1 MAISANMVL
10 ILFLIWCSSS
20 PAVISLGMTDFE
32 IHECQPTNHCLM
44 MKGPKAFLSKSMN
57 GMSAPEAH
65 IEIYL
70 HRNNLNQNLNQ
81 GDSKLQK
88 EKRQGFFC
96 HSLSYRFDSRLLLC
110 DNGLDSKYSSVLI
123 DSSLNIT
130 YLKQPTEIT
139 KN

>member
-1 MAISANMVL
+1 
-10 ILFLIWCSSS
+10 
-20 PAVISLGMTDFE
+20 MTDFE

-65 IEIYL
+65 IEIYFY
-70 HRNNLNQNLNQ
+70 REKSNPITSPNSNKS
-81 GDSKLQK
+81 DSKLQK
-88 EKRQGFFC
+88 ENRKEFSC
-96 HSLSYRFDSRLLLC
+96 HSLSYRFDTKLLLC
-110 DNGLDSKYSSVLI
+110 DNSLDSKYSSVLI

-130 YLKQPTEIT
+130 YLKQPTENA